1 MYIVLVVSSRINGR
15 RLDFWCSC
23 IVIVSQKDVV
33 ELFDLDVNF
42 GI

>member
-1 MYIVLVVSSRINGR
+1 MYISASGELKDRWTSVG
-15 RLDFWCSC
+15 FWCSC
-23 IVIVSQKDVV
+23 MVIVSQKDVV